1 MIGALITAWILSL
14 FGINEM
20 LIEVFQPFVQVK
32 LTNSHYYVTFMLIG
46 LLLEILN
53 YIRRWLGE
61 ICRFSKRD

>member
-53 YIRRWLGE
+53 YIRR
-61 ICRFSKRD
+61 